1 MNRREVLKAAASLA
15 AAHAVDG
22 FGSAARPGYPILD
35 AHIHLF
41 DPTRPGGV
49 VWPLK
54 DDAVLYKPALP
65 ARHEQVTRGMG
76 VVGAI
81 AIEASPVAS
90 DNDWVLAQ
98 CAANDRMVGMIG
110 DLVPGASTFAAE
122 LARLHGNPLFLGIRY
137 GNLWDHDLYADLKK
151 PEFVEDVRRVAA
163 AELVFE
169 SANPDARLV
178 EGLLSLSQ
186 QIPELRIVVDHLPN
200 AKIPE
205 DAGARKQFW
214 ANLKSLGQNERVVIK
229 ISEVPVVGNGKLIAD
244 PAYYREKLDPLWEIF
259 GENRVIFGSDWPNS
273 DHVAGYAETLG
284 IVRTYVTAKGPDA
297 LGKYFFRN
305 SLKVYRW
312 KARRPDQKL
321 GLV

>member
-1 MNRREVLKAAASLA
+1 MNRRDVLKTGVGLA
-15 AAHAVDG
+15 AVRAVDG
-22 FGSAARPGYPILD
+22 FAVAKPPAHPILD

-81 AIEASPVAS
+81 AVEASPLAS

-110 DLVPGASTFAAE
+110 NLVPGAGRFATE
-122 LARLHGNPLFLGIRY
+122 LERLHGNPLLLGIRY
-137 GNLWDHDLYADLKK
+137 GNLWDRDLYADLKK
-151 PEFVEDVRRVAA
+151 PGFVDDLRRVSAA
-163 AELVFE
+163 GLVFE
-169 SANPDARLV
+169 SANPDARLI
-178 EGLLSLSQ
+178 EGLLNLSQ
-186 QIPELRIVVDHLPN
+186 QIPELRVVVDHLPN
-200 AKIPE
+200 AKLPE
-205 DAGARKQFW
+205 DAEARKLFW
-214 ANLKSLGQNERVVIK
+214 ANLKALGQNPNVAIK
-229 ISEVPVVGNGKLIAD
+229 ISEVPIVENGKLITD

-259 GENRVIFGSDWPNS
+259 GENRAIFGSDWPNS

-297 LGKYFFRN
+297 VGKYFFQN

-312 KARRPDQKL
+312 KARRADQKA
-321 GLV
+321 